1 MSFKNKRKL
10 AKCLG
15 YIIGIALMIIFG
27 LIVYS
32 SYSEGEFNFD
42 GVWKYTT
49 IVIIVFFVLLFT
61 LGPILF
67 VSYKKRIKSKYEMRR
82 FKYVDTFY
90 YKKYDIKVERTEFN
104 FYHVIQDIDSK
115 KYYCISKDS
124 TNSQVEVDL
133 DGKVTVF
140 RGQGLRNKWQTVRV
154 GDEGSFWIKEELN
167 DFYKRDGSD
176 IILEFDVK
184 LLGID
189 NKEKKEP
196 KNNVPLLI
204 NANKENDISL
214 LDKCIFIDGL
224 LEFDMK

>member
-1 MSFKNKRKL
+1 MSYKNKRKL
-10 AKCLG
+10 VKLISP
-15 YIIGIALMIIFG
+15 IIGIVLFIIFG
-27 LIVYS
+27 LIIYS

-42 GVWKYTT
+42 GVWKITT

-67 VSYKKRIKSKYEMRR
+67 KGYNKRIKSKYEMRR
-82 FKYVDTFY
+82 FKYIDTFY
-90 YKKYDIKVERTEFN
+90 YKKYDIKLERKDFH

-140 RGQGLRNKWQTVRV
+140 RGQGLRNKWQTVRIN
-154 GDEGSFWIKEELN
+154 DEGSFWIKEELK

-189 NKEKKEP
+189 NKKKEEP

-214 LDKCIFIDGL
+214 LDECIFIDGL
-224 LEFDMK
+224 AEFDMK